1 MLQSLFHAWERHLVS
16 TTKDRV
22 VRPFEWGL
30 DWIPQNGHREG
41 ASPADVIGD
50 WVAQVMADV
59 PLAQEVK
66 RRGEEQG
73 HEDSNGFVGATVR
86 KEDGVLGFVNDGIDR
101 VHQHPES
108 STE

>member
-1 MLQSLFHAWERHLVS
+1 MRLRL
-16 TTKDRV
+16 
-22 VRPFEWGL
+22 
-30 DWIPQNGHREG
+30 
-41 ASPADVIGD
+41 
-50 WVAQVMADV
+50 MADV

-101 VHQHPES
+101 VHQHAEEECQSHDGPKAARD
-108 STE
+108 